1 MKQKS
6 ISGSIIYGLCT
17 YPSKMQYER
26 MGIYESMHIYSVG
39 KKTLILLCNILHY
52 FHNECGRIQLNVKTF
67 EISCSE
73 ALYYCFSLQE

>member
-1 MKQKS
+1 MACVSILQKCSMKGWEYMRVCIFIQ
-6 ISGSIIYGLCT
+6 L
-17 YPSKMQYER
+17 
-26 MGIYESMHIYSVG
+26 G

-73 ALYYCFSLQE
+73 ALYFCFSLQE